1 MWWAGIGVGHTSRRY
16 RPCSVYTHHNA
27 AAVFMERRKAARGW
41 QRLTDKL
48 DAAEVDLDGVPLELP
63 ADPFG
68 GMYELKVM

>member
-1 MWWAGIGVGHTSRRY
+1 
-16 RPCSVYTHHNA
+16 
-27 AAVFMERRKAARGW
+27 MERRKAAHGW